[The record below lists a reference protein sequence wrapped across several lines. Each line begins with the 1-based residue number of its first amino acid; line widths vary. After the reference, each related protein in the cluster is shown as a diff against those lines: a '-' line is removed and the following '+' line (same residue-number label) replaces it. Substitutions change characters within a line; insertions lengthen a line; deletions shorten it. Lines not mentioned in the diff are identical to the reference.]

1 MKRKVD
7 KKRNNPVAQASGY
20 FDMYAGSKSRTVHVK
35 DRNPRTSQLKVKMAD
50 VVGVRMNVNY

>member
-7 KKRNNPVAQASGY
+7 KKRNNPAAQASGY
-20 FDMYAGSKSRTVHVK
+20 FDMYAGSKSRQQHGN
-35 DRNPRTSQLKVKMAD
+35 DRIPRTNKLKVKLAD